1 MWQEVELHT
10 DSKQN
15 MDLVSIGLSV
25 SAGSIN
31 AKFPGFSLY
40 FISNWFF
47 TVQQFLGMVNMVKKE
62 VINEN
67 TSEWN
72 ECLYRKE
79 KPERW

>member
-1 MWQEVELHT
+1 MVLAWLPAHRPGCHVEVVGSKLEILGRWADCCNMWQEVELHT

-40 FISNWFF
+40 FISN
-47 TVQQFLGMVNMVKKE
+47 
-62 VINEN
+62 
-67 TSEWN
+67 
-72 ECLYRKE
+72 
-79 KPERW
+79 